1 MSWPAGE
8 RLFLLFE
15 ELEGG
20 FQLAVASL
28 DKVLDGGFHHDVGLY
43 AAAYKEAAVG
53 IGVLFGADA
62 GAEAV
67 AQVDDDG
74 LAGAAVGGRPIL
86 VKCFCPS
93 ARIRKVLGGRGRA
106 VFSQYDGGH
115 NQSGV

>member
-1 MSWPAGE
+1 MS
-8 RLFLLFE
+8 LFLLFE

-28 DKVLDGGFHHDVGLY
+28 DEVFDGGLHHDVGLY

-74 LAGAAVGGRPIL
+74 LAGAAVGGASDFGEVFLP
-86 VKCFCPS
+86 VS
-93 ARIRKVLGGRGRA
+93 QNQEVLGGRGC
-106 VFSQYDGGH
+106 VVVNQYDGGH
-115 NQSGV
+115 YQSGV